1 MGFCA
6 CMHEVK
12 NEKKK
17 NHKISAFFLTFEA
30 VVFLRQEV

>member
-12 NEKKK
+12 NEKKI
-17 NHKISAFFLTFEA
+17 HKISAFFLTFEA